1 MSVPE
6 TALRLLYMEDDPGL
20 GRLVQK
26 RLRRENWS
34 VDLAEDGERGLA
46 LLAEGAYDIL
56 LLDHEMPVL
65 SGLRVIELL
74 ASENRLPPTIML
86 TGTGD
91 EQTAVEAMKL
101 GVGDYLVKDA
111 AGAYLELL
119 PSAIWLVL
127 ERSRL
132 RAEKQKAEEALRES
146 EERFRLMVENTH
158 DIIYTLT
165 ADGVFVFVSPA
176 WTTLLGHPV
185 TQVAGQPFQEFVHP
199 DDLPGC
205 MAFLRAVVELG
216 TRQEGVEYRVQH
228 IDGTWYWHTS
238 SAVPLRDEGG
248 TIVGF
253 YGIARDITERKR
265 VEDEL
270 RASEARFRAVAETA
284 ADAIICSDRAD
295 RVFLWNRA
303 AEGMF
308 GYTEGEALGMSARA
322 LFSDPS
328 GAPLPKGTDAPHF
341 ESLGCRKDGGLFPV
355 EVSVTD
361 WATGHET
368 HRTTI
373 VRDVSE
379 RKEYEDKLA
388 YMAHHDSLTG
398 AFNRH
403 HLSAVLETETARA
416 ERYKHPIGFLMIDVN
431 RFKMINDTFGHRTG
445 DRVVQAVAH
454 VLLKAVR
461 RADLVFRYGGDEFLV
476 VLPETNGSTRFVKDH
491 ILAAIEQWNKTNH
504 LLDFDVTLSIGV
516 AHWAPGCGKTTDEA
530 LNEADAAM
538 YREKRAS
545 AAQDAG
551 GGAVA

>member
-6 TALRLLYMEDDPGL
+6 TTLRLLYMEDDPGL

-46 LLAEGAYDIL
+46 LLASGTYDVL

-65 SGLRVIELL
+65 SGLQVIELL

-101 GVGDYLVKDA
+101 GVSDYLVKDA

-119 PSAIWLVL
+119 PTAIGHAL

-132 RAEKQKAEEALRES
+132 RAEKERAEEALRKS

-165 ADGVFVFVSPA
+165 AEGVFVFASPA
-176 WTTLLGHPV
+176 WTALLGHPV

-199 DDLPGC
+199 DDLSGC

-216 TRQEGVEYRVQH
+216 TRQEGVEYRVRH

-238 SAVPLRDEGG
+238 SAVPLRDEAG

-328 GAPLPKGTDAPHF
+328 GAPLPKGTDAPRF
-341 ESLGCRKDGGLFPV
+341 ESLGCRKDGVLFPV
-355 EVSVTD
+355 EVSVTN
-361 WATGHET
+361 WAAGQET
-368 HRTTI
+368 HHTTI

-445 DRVVQAVAH
+445 DRVVQAVADL
-454 VLLKAVR
+454 LLKAVR

-476 VLPETNGSTRFVKDH
+476 VLPETDGSTRFVKDH
-491 ILAAIEQWNKTNH
+491 ILAAVEQWNKTNH
-504 LLDFDVTLSIGV
+504 LLDFDITLSIGV